1 MSSTLESS
9 SAWGRPSKHQAR
21 WPASI
26 AVATALLL
34 YLILP
39 RSLTV
44 GPIWL
49 VPLLELVLLIPLMI
63 VSTRRHLLGQ
73 AWVRVTAITLIAIVN
88 GANVGS
94 LLLLVHELL
103 TPGNKMIG
111 QPLFF
116 SSASIWVTNVIVYA
130 LWYWELDRGG
140 PQARERVGHRAPDFL
155 FPQMVTAACA
165 PAEWAPQ
172 FIDYLYVAF
181 TNATAFSPTDTM
193 PLTPWA
199 KTLMGI
205 QSLVSLLTIV
215 LVAARAVNILA

>member
-1 MSSTLESS
+1 
-9 SAWGRPSKHQAR
+9 
-21 WPASI
+21 
-26 AVATALLL
+26 V
-34 YLILP
+34 
-39 RSLTV
+39 
-44 GPIWL
+44 
-49 VPLLELVLLIPLMI
+49 
-63 VSTRRHLLGQ
+63 
-73 AWVRVTAITLIAIVN
+73 
-88 GANVGS
+88 ANVGS

-103 TPGNKMIG
+103 KPGNHMVG
-111 QPLFF
+111 QRLIF

-140 PQARERVGHRAPDFL
+140 PQAREHERHRAPDFL
-155 FPQMVTAACA
+155 FPQMVTAGCA
-165 PAEWAPQ
+165 PSDWAPQ